1 MVTEPDLR
9 EEPGNRTPPTDGLTS
24 TNPTVDNP
32 AAAESTLRVSR
43 SATRA

>member
-32 AAAESTLRVSR
+32 AKKDYSTAER
-43 SATRA
+43 